1 MNPRFATD
9 VITFYHPGFWDLESA
24 EAVRDWA
31 AAHPDRFWHRVMDT
45 LAETEVTGVELTF
58 APGGMDSALRA
69 FGSAEAFRRELS
81 ARGLAVVSA
90 FVAESDAP
98 DWRHGDDLPAIVADA
113 ERRAAFLAETGAGLL
128 VAGLPMR
135 TTYGAR
141 PPFFVD
147 AAYMTR
153 MADIA
158 HAVGEAVSR
167 YGVKLAFHTESNST
181 LWYERDIDLFMALTD
196 PRYVWLCPDSCHIA
210 LGGGDPVAVARR
222 HAPRIALA
230 HWKDAVRPIDVHL
243 TVDDTVYAQQQP
255 YMTELGKG
263 IVDWPGWADAMSRT
277 PGAHTVLIELDEAAD
292 PVTALRAGTAV
303 AKRALALTAAAPHE
317 RSPATAGTP
326 TRTRDTAPPHTRG
339 TTPRT
344 PTP

>member
-1 MNPRFATD
+1 MTTPRFATD
-9 VITFYHPGFWDLESA
+9 IITFYHPDFWQLASA
-24 EAVRDWA
+24 DAVRAWA
-31 AAHPDRFWHRVMDT
+31 LAHPELFWARVMDA
-45 LAETEVTGVELTF
+45 LADAGVTGIELTF
-58 APGGMDSALRA
+58 APGDIDSALRA
-69 FGSAEAFRRELS
+69 FGSAAAFRGELA
-81 ARGLAVVSA
+81 ARGLSVVSA
-90 FVAESDAP
+90 FIAGSDAP
-98 DWRHGDDLPAIVADA
+98 DWRHGDNLPAIVADA
-113 ERRAAFLAETGAGLL
+113 ERRAAFLAEAGGELL

-135 TTYGAR
+135 TTYGIR

-158 HAVGEAVSR
+158 HAVGEAVAR
-167 YGVKLAFHTESNST
+167 HGVRLAFHTESHST

-255 YMTELGKG
+255 YMTELGNG
-263 IVDWPGWADAMSRT
+263 IVDWPGWAAAMSRT
-277 PGAHTVLIELDEAAD
+277 PGAGTVLIELDEAAD
-292 PVTALRAGTAV
+292 PVAALRAGTAV
-303 AKRALALTAAAPHE
+303 ARAAWSANA
-317 RSPATAGTP
+317 
-326 TRTRDTAPPHTRG
+326 
-339 TTPRT
+339 
-344 PTP
+344 

>member
-1 MNPRFATD
+1 MTTPRFATD
-9 VITFYHPGFWDLESA
+9 IITFYHPDFWGLASA
-24 EAVRDWA
+24 DAVREWA
-31 AAHPDRFWHRVMDT
+31 LAHPELFWARVMDA
-45 LAETEVTGVELTF
+45 LADAGVTGIELTF
-58 APGGMDSALRA
+58 APGDIDSALRA
-69 FGSAEAFRRELS
+69 FGSAAAFRGELT
-81 ARGLAVVSA
+81 ARGLSVVSA
-90 FVAESDAP
+90 FIAGSDAP
-98 DWRHGDDLPAIVADA
+98 DWRHGDNLPAIVADA
-113 ERRAAFLAETGAGLL
+113 GRRAAFLAEAGGELL

-135 TTYGAR
+135 TTYGTR

-158 HAVGEAVSR
+158 HAVGEAVAR
-167 YGVKLAFHTESNST
+167 HGVRLAFHTESHST

-255 YMTELGKG
+255 YMTELGNG
-263 IVDWPGWADAMSRT
+263 IVDWPGWAAAMSRT
-277 PGAHTVLIELDEAAD
+277 PGAGTVLIELDEAAD
-292 PVTALRAGTAV
+292 PVAALRAGTAV
-303 AKRALALTAAAPHE
+303 ARAAWSANA
-317 RSPATAGTP
+317 
-326 TRTRDTAPPHTRG
+326 
-339 TTPRT
+339 
-344 PTP
+344 

>member
-1 MNPRFATD
+1 MTTPRFATD
-9 VITFYHPGFWDLESA
+9 IITFYHPDFWRLASA
-24 EAVRDWA
+24 DAVREWA
-31 AAHPDRFWHRVMDT
+31 RAHPELFWARVMDA
-45 LAETEVTGVELTF
+45 LADAGVTGIELTF
-58 APGGMDSALRA
+58 APGDIDSALRA
-69 FGSAEAFRRELS
+69 FGSAAAFRGELA
-81 ARGLAVVSA
+81 ARGLSVVSA
-90 FVAESDAP
+90 FIAGSDAP
-98 DWRHGDDLPAIVADA
+98 DWRHGDNLPAIVADA
-113 ERRAAFLAETGAGLL
+113 ERRAAFLAEAGGELL

-135 TTYGAR
+135 TTYGTR

-158 HAVGEAVSR
+158 HVVGEAVAR
-167 YGVKLAFHTESNST
+167 YGVQLAFHTESHST

-255 YMTELGKG
+255 YMTELGNG
-263 IVDWPGWADAMSRT
+263 IVDWPGWAAAMSRT
-277 PGAHTVLIELDEAAD
+277 PGAGTVLIELDEAAD
-292 PVTALRAGTAV
+292 PVAALRAGTAV
-303 AKRALALTAAAPHE
+303 ARAAWSANA
-317 RSPATAGTP
+317 
-326 TRTRDTAPPHTRG
+326 
-339 TTPRT
+339 
-344 PTP
+344 